1 MQIVPAQPLPNQ
13 TVPIVL
19 GNQSCILN
27 IYQTNYGLFMDVYVS
42 GTLIIGGVICQNQN
56 RIVRDLYLGFSGDF
70 VWLDNT
76 GNGNDPYYTG
86 IGTTYSLCYL
96 STTDLGGI
104 G

>member
-1 MQIVPAQPLPNQ
+1 MQIVPAQPLANQ

-19 GNQSCILN
+19 GNQGCSLN

-42 GTLIIGGVICQNQN
+42 GALIIGGVICQNQN
-56 RIVRDLYLGFSGDF
+56 RIVRDLYLGFQGDF

-76 GNGNDPYYTG
+76 GNGNDPYFTG

-96 STTDLGGI
+96 EVSDLNGI